1 VHLIVVTKTFPTSDI
16 VDLVELGVRDIG
28 ESRDQEARVKAQE
41 LAGATPPDLRW
52 HFIGQLQTNKAKS
65 VATYAD
71 FVHSV
76 DRAGLVQ
83 ALAKGAVAAG
93 REVGALI
100 QVNLDGQAA
109 AASGVTAA
117 TERDGTTPA
126 TERGG
131 TTAQETLELAEQVE
145 RSGGLRLSGVM
156 GVAPLD
162 QPPAPAFEHLAE
174 VARQARAAHPSAS
187 MISAGMSDD
196 MVEAIAAGA
205 THVRIGSKVLG
216 FRPPIR

>member
-1 VHLIVVTKTFPTSDI
+1 VVTKTFPASDI
-16 VDLVELGVRDIG
+16 SDLVDLGVRDIG

-41 LAGATPPDLRW
+41 LAGSTPPDLRW

-65 VATYAD
+65 VASYAD

-76 DRAGLVQ
+76 DRAGLVL
-83 ALAKGAVAAG
+83 ALAKGAAAAN
-93 REVGALI
+93 REVGALV
-100 QVNLDGQAA
+100 QVNLDRRTTAA
-109 AASGVTAA
+109 AGAVA
-117 TERDGTTPA
+117 D

-131 TTAQETLELAEQVE
+131 TTAQETLELANQIA
-145 RSGGLRLSGVM
+145 GCDGLRLTGVM
-156 GVAPLD
+156 GVAPLNE
-162 QPPAPAFEHLAE
+162 PPAPAFELLAQMATQ
-174 VARQARAAHPSAS
+174 VRAAHPSAS

>member
-1 VHLIVVTKTFPTSDI
+1 VVTKTFPTSDI

-109 AASGVTAA
+109 AASGVNA
-117 TERDGTTPA
+117 A

-131 TTAQETLELAEQVE
+131 TTAEETLALAEQVE
-145 RSGGLRLSGVM
+145 RGGGLRLSGVM

-174 VARQARAAHPSAS
+174 VARQVRAAHPSAS

-216 FRPPIR
+216 FRPSIR

>member
-109 AASGVTAA
+109 AASGVNA
-117 TERDGTTPA
+117 A

-131 TTAQETLELAEQVE
+131 TTAEETLALAEQVE

-174 VARQARAAHPSAS
+174 VARQVRAAHPSAS

-216 FRPPIR
+216 FRPSIR

>member
-1 VHLIVVTKTFPTSDI
+1 VVTKTFPTSDI

-117 TERDGTTPA
+117 TER
-126 TERGG
+126 GG
-131 TTAQETLELAEQVE
+131 TTAEETLALAEQVE

-174 VARQARAAHPSAS
+174 VARQVRAAHPSAS

-216 FRPPIR
+216 FRPSIR

>member
-1 VHLIVVTKTFPTSDI
+1 VVTKTFPTSDI

-109 AASGVTAA
+109 A
-117 TERDGTTPA
+117 EHGTTPA

-131 TTAQETLELAEQVE
+131 TTAQETLELAEQVARTE
-145 RSGGLRLSGVM
+145 GLRLSGVM

-162 QPPAPAFEHLAE
+162 QPPASAFEHLAE
-174 VARQARAAHPSAS
+174 VARQVRAAHPSAS
-187 MISAGMSDD
+187 MFSAGMSDD

>member
-1 VHLIVVTKTFPTSDI
+1 VVTKTFPTSDI

-109 AASGVTAA
+109 AASGVNA
-117 TERDGTTPA
+117 A

-131 TTAQETLELAEQVE
+131 TTAEETLALAEQVE

-174 VARQARAAHPSAS
+174 VARQVRAAHPSAS

-216 FRPPIR
+216 FRPSIR